1 MHGMGLPIMCLFE
14 KQISILFMTYG
25 HSVQICAFALR
36 FFVYKSKKRIDNCR
50 NFVYSFL
57 KS

>member
-1 MHGMGLPIMCLFE
+1 MCLFE
-14 KQISILFMTYG
+14 KQISILFMNYG